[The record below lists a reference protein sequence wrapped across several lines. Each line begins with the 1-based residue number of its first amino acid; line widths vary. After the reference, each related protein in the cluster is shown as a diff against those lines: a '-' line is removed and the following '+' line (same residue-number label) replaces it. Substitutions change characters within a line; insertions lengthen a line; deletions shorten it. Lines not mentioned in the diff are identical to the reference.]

1 VLARSEIAIP
11 LPDGSAV
18 SASLH
23 GGGSTLLALGHG
35 AGGTRRTPAL
45 VSLAERIAATGR
57 TVLLYNF
64 PYSEAGRRLP
74 DRAPALEATVA
85 AVASAARTRLGA
97 RRLVLGG
104 RSMGGRMASQA
115 VAGGLAADGLLLL
128 AYPLHPPGK
137 PQQLR
142 DAHLPRIA
150 CPMLFVQ
157 GTRDEFARFDL
168 LEGTLAR
175 LQARATLH
183 VLADADH
190 SFKVPKRLGRSLSD
204 VEAEVVGAVTGWL
217 ARHEL

>member
-1 VLARSEIAIP
+1 VLAHSEIAIA
-11 LPDGSAV
+11 LPDGAAV

-23 GGGSTLLALGHG
+23 GSGPTFLALGHG

-45 VSLAERIAATGR
+45 VSFAERIAATGR
-57 TVLLYNF
+57 TALLYNF

-85 AVASAARTRLGA
+85 AVARAARERLGA

-104 RSMGGRMASQA
+104 RSMGGRMAAQA
-115 VAGGLAADGLLLL
+115 VAAGLAADGLVLLS
-128 AYPLHPPGK
+128 YPLHPPGK

-142 DAHLPRIA
+142 DAHLPRIT

-157 GTRDEFARFDL
+157 GTRDGFARFDL
-168 LEGTLAR
+168 LEETLAG
-175 LQARATLH
+175 LGARATLH

-190 SFKVPKRLGRSLSD
+190 SFKVPKRLGRSP
-204 VEAEVVGAVTGWL
+204 AEVEDEVLGAVTGWL
-217 ARHEL
+217 ARHDL